1 MYKVKLMNKI
11 SPVGLNNFT
20 EEYEYSEDLVDED
33 AILLRSASL
42 HDYDFPKNIKAIARA
57 GAGVNNI
64 PVEKCTEKG
73 IVVFNTPGANANAVK
88 ELVICGLLLSSRKV
102 VESIQ
107 WINTLGDDE
116 NIAKT
121 AEKGKSNFVGPE
133 IEGKT
138 LGVIG
143 LGAIGVQVANAAVKL
158 DMKVFGY
165 DPFMSVN
172 SAWALSKHVKQA
184 ANMEEIFKTCDYI
197 SIHVPSTKDTKG
209 MINKDMLAL
218 VKEGTRLLNFA
229 RGDLVV
235 TQDVV
240 DAVASGQL
248 GKYVTDFV
256 ASELIGKENIIVF
269 PHLGA
274 STPESEDNC
283 ARMAVDE
290 MRDFLE
296 NGNITNS
303 FNYPRCVQPRESKVR
318 LCITNKNM
326 PNILARISKLF
337 ADHNLNI
344 ENMVNRAKGD
354 YAYTLIDTNSDVRQ
368 DIIDR
373 IEAAEGIINVR
384 VIK

>member
-248 GKYVTDFV
+248 GKYVTDF
-256 ASELIGKENIIVF
+256 AAPELIGKDNIIVF

-303 FNYPRCVQPRESKVR
+303 VNYPRCVQPRESKVR

>member
-20 EEYEYSEDLVDED
+20 EDYEYSEDIVNED

-42 HDYDFPKNIKAIARA
+42 HDYDFPKTIKAIARA

-64 PVEKCTEKG
+64 PVDKCTEKG

-107 WINTLGDDE
+107 WVNTLGDDE

-197 SIHVPSTKDTKG
+197 TIHVPSTKDTKG
-209 MINKDMLAL
+209 MINKDMLDLMKDGA
-218 VKEGTRLLNFA
+218 RLLNFA

-240 DAVASGQL
+240 DAVESGKL
-248 GKYVTDFV
+248 GKYVTDF
-256 ASELIGKENIIVF
+256 AAQELIGKDNIIVF

-290 MRDFLE
+290 VKDFLE
-296 NGNITNS
+296 NGNIVNS
-303 FNYPRCVQPRESKVR
+303 VNFPRCVQPRESKVR

>member
-209 MINKDMLAL
+209 MVNKDMLAL

-303 FNYPRCVQPRESKVR
+303 VNYPRCVQPRESKVR

>member
-248 GKYVTDFV
+248 GKYVTDF
-256 ASELIGKENIIVF
+256 AAPELIGKENIIVF

-303 FNYPRCVQPRESKVR
+303 VNYPRCVQPRESKVR

>member
-11 SPVGLNNFT
+11 SSVGLDYFN
-20 EEYEYSEDLVDED
+20 EDYEYGETLENED

-42 HDYDFPKNIKAIARA
+42 HEYEFTKNVKAIARA

-64 PVEKCTEKG
+64 PVEKCSEKG

-88 ELVICGLLLSSRKV
+88 ELVLCALFLSSRKI
-102 VESIQ
+102 VESIE
-107 WINTLGDDE
+107 WVNTLKDDE
-116 NIAKT
+116 NVGKT

-133 IEGKT
+133 IEGKK

-143 LGAIGVQVANAAVKL
+143 LGAIGVLVANAANTV
-158 DMKVFGY
+158 
-165 DPFMSVN
+165 
-172 SAWALSKHVKQA
+172 
-184 ANMEEIFKTCDYI
+184 
-197 SIHVPSTKDTKG
+197 HVPRTKDTKG
-209 MINKDMLAL
+209 MLNKEKFAL
-218 VKEGTRLLNFA
+218 MKDGARLLNFA

-235 TQDVV
+235 NKDLLE
-240 DAVASGQL
+240 AVESGKL
-248 GKYVTDFV
+248 SKYITDF
-256 ASELIGKENIIVF
+256 ASQELIGKDNIIVL

-283 ARMAVDE
+283 AKMAVQE
-290 MRDFLE
+290 LKDFLE
-296 NGNITNS
+296 NGNIKNS
-303 FNYPRCVQPRESKVR
+303 VNFPAVNQPRESKVR

-344 ENMVNRAKGD
+344 ENMVNRSRGD
-354 YAYTLIDTNSDVRQ
+354 YAYTLIDTNDDVRQ
-368 DIIDR
+368 DIIER

>member
-209 MINKDMLAL
+209 MVNKDMLAL

-248 GKYVTDFV
+248 GKYVTDFA

-303 FNYPRCVQPRESKVR
+303 VNYPRCVQPRESKVR